1 MRGYDSADVDP
12 PPMVSLCL
20 SATCEG
26 DYNVSGAGGVGHWCN
41 GIYYRNNNTYDGKP
55 SFSQI
60 GGECMI
66 YHLQQ
71 WKITWELQTSGWY
84 YMAEG
89 DPKPPEGKWLNIP
102 CVACAGGSQ
111 AVRACENREIC
122 DYVVSGATG
131 SLEATQCNGQYRQ
144 DGRWNG
150 KPLYKQTS
158 GKKSC
163 YIFYFITWETGFY
176 LNLPATGWYTY
187 PPEDT
192 PPLGQWEPERLK
204 VAGPATDVVQ
214 VSLCQSWH
222 SMVVL
227 PSVAV
232 VIAAVAICGISLT
245 SLRNVQRA
253 QLQKDE

>member
-1 MRGYDSADVDP
+1 MRDADP

-20 SATCEG
+20 SASCDG

-41 GIYYRNNNTYDGKP
+41 GIYNRNNKTYEGKP

-71 WKITWELQTSGWY
+71 WKITQELQIGGWY

-102 CVACAGGSQ
+102 CTSCGGGS
-111 AVRACENREIC
+111 ATVRACENRVVC
-122 DYVVSGATG
+122 DYVISGATG
-131 SLEATQCNGQYRQ
+131 APMATDCNGQYRQ
-144 DGRWNG
+144 DGHLNG

-158 GKKSC
+158 GEYPR
-163 YIFYFITWETGFY
+163 YISYFITWEIGLGT
-176 LNLPATGWYTY
+176 NILPTSGMYVY

-192 PPLGQWEPERLK
+192 PPLGQWERERWD
-204 VAGPATDVVQ
+204 VAGPATDVAQ
-214 VSLCQSWH
+214 VSVCQSRR
-222 SMVVL
+222 VVL
-227 PSVAV
+227 PSV
-232 VIAAVAICGISLT
+232 VIAAVALCGICGIRLASKSST
-245 SLRNVQRA
+245 SG
-253 QLQKDE
+253 